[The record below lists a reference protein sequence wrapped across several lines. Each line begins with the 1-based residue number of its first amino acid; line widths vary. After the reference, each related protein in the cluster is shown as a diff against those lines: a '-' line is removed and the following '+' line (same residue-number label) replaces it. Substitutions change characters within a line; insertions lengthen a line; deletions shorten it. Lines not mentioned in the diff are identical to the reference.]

1 MIDWDDQLGRIL
13 LEAWRIL
20 DQSVELCSL
29 IGERNDRV
37 MIQTFALNVLSINIV
52 RIVIGIASGISSV
65 LVPIY

>member
-29 IGERNDRV
+29 IGERNDQV
-37 MIQTFALNVLSINIV
+37 MIQTFALDVLSINIV
-52 RIVIGIASGISSV
+52 RIVIGFASGISSV

>member
-1 MIDWDDQLGRIL
+1 MEWMIDWDDQLGRIL

-37 MIQTFALNVLSINIV
+37 IIQTFALDVLSINIE
-52 RIVIGIASGISSV
+52 RIDFGFASGISSV
-65 LVPIY
+65 

>member
-1 MIDWDDQLGRIL
+1 MIDWDDQYGRIL

-37 MIQTFALNVLSINIV
+37 MIQTFALDVLSINIV
-52 RIVIGIASGISSV
+52 RIVIGFASGISSV

>member
-37 MIQTFALNVLSINIV
+37 IIQTFALDVLSINID
-52 RIVIGIASGISSV
+52 RIDFGFASGISSV
-65 LVPIY
+65 

>member
-37 MIQTFALNVLSINIV
+37 IIQTFALDVLSINIE
-52 RIVIGIASGISSV
+52 RIDFGFASGISSV
-65 LVPIY
+65 

>member
-20 DQSVELCSL
+20 DQSVKLCSL

-37 MIQTFALNVLSINIV
+37 IIQTFALDVLSINIE
-52 RIVIGIASGISSV
+52 RIDFGFASGISSV
-65 LVPIY
+65 

>member
-37 MIQTFALNVLSINIV
+37 MIQTFALDVLSINIV
-52 RIVIGIASGISSV
+52 RIVIVFASGISSV

>member
-37 MIQTFALNVLSINIV
+37 MIQTFALDVLSINIV
-52 RIVIGIASGISSV
+52 RIVIGFASGISSV